1 MPSVRNAGTKIRNW
15 EATRMTAQPLTRR
28 ALMTT
33 TGAAAAATLAAPFV
47 RTAGA
52 AGSLRV
58 GYWDHWVPWRQ
69 HRHDADLRGMGREGE
84 GQSHDRLSLHPG
96 QQALFDDRRRGI
108 GEGRPRHYG
117 PLGLGAQT

>member
-1 MPSVRNAGTKIRNW
+1 
-15 EATRMTAQPLTRR
+15 MTAQPLTRR
-28 ALMTT
+28 ALMKT

-58 GYWDHWVPWRQ
+58 GYWDHWVPGANTAMTQICEEWAEKEKVNLTI
-69 HRHDADLRGMGREGE
+69 DY
-84 GQSHDRLSLHPG
+84 LSTQG

-108 GEGRPRHYG
+108 GEGRPRHHGCEPAGARRGCYG
-117 PLGLGAQT
+117 RGAGAQRTGEPGA